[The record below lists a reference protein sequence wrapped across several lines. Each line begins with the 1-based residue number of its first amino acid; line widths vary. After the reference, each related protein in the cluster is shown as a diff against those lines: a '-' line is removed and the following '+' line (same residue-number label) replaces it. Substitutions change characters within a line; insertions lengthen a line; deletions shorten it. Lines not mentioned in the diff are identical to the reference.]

1 MASTG
6 HIVQILEGSVVILL
20 RAESDD
26 GDIIGDATVD
36 LLPGET
42 IGNLTYECEV
52 RAHGLGE
59 ISLD

>member
-36 LLPGET
+36 LIPGQT
-42 IGNLTYECEV
+42 IGNRTYDEV

-59 ISLD
+59 IGLD